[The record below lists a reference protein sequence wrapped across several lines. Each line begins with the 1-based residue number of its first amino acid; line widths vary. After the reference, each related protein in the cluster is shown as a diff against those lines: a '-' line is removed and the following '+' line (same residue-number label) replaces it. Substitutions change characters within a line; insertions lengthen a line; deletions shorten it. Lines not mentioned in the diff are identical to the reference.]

1 MTTFGD
7 QLYQYGG
14 VPVGGG
20 DVGAIARSRSF
31 GDIGTRQ
38 DARTRV
44 IYVDPNVDT
53 TRNGYRGTG
62 YRGLGDSWLN
72 AITTAQAGINE
83 ARYDY
88 GTTSTMNYTHGKDAW
103 VFLAPAEYGGE
114 GRIAFST
121 GGNFHLIG
129 VTLPVGTDKGA
140 NFDPSTPSTFAFG
153 GSGSGLELANIRVG
167 TDSAVY
173 AFYWENFHSCW
184 VHDCEFYG
192 NGSTSTVGMH
202 IDDMKN
208 GLIERVKIKAMVTAG
223 INVTST
229 QSNKY
234 MENSEIRNNVIMASG
249 TCTDGI
255 KIAST
260 LTGPS
265 VIRDNY
271 IGGNIHTETIDC
283 DATAEQFL
291 IANNFLHGTTSA
303 AQGGTSRGNSTS

>member
-1 MTTFGD
+1 MTTVADG
-7 QLYQYGG
+7 LYQFGG
-14 VPVGGG
+14 IAVGDG
-20 DVGAIARSRSF
+20 DYTSIARARSF
-31 GDIGTRQ
+31 GDIGTTQ
-38 DARTRV
+38 DARTKV
-44 IYVDPNVDT
+44 IYVDPNVNT
-53 TRNGYRGTG
+53 ARQGCRGSRYANIG
-62 YRGLGDSWLN
+62 ESWLN
-72 AITTAQAGINE
+72 PTTTCQAGINE

-88 GTTSTMNYTHGKDAW
+88 GTSTMNYTHGKDAW

-121 GGNFHLIG
+121 GGNMHIIG
-129 VTLPVGTDKGA
+129 VVSPVGTDKGA
-140 NFDPSTPSTFAFG
+140 NFDPSSPSTFAFG

-173 AFYWENFHSCW
+173 TFYWQNLHACW
-184 VHDCEFYG
+184 IHDCEFYG
-192 NGSTSTVGMH
+192 NGTTSTVGMH
-202 IDDMKN
+202 IDDMKASV
-208 GLIERVKIKAMVTAG
+208 IERCRIKAQVTAG

-229 QSNKY
+229 AASKY
-234 MENSEIRNNVIMASG
+234 MENSEIRNNVILASG

-271 IGGNIHTETIDC
+271 IGGSIHTETIDC
-283 DATAEQFL
+283 DATAAQFL